1 MPSFFSYESEQDYSY
16 LLLGIYVNGE
26 FHTASYNKSQDGEFI
41 TSISTGERFY
51 NLASYVASFRG
62 LNAFNEFLEVV
73 FYDEE
78 QHDWFPTEFL
88 LKD

>member
-1 MPSFFSYESEQDYSY
+1 MPSFFSHESEQDYSY

-26 FHTASYNKSQDGEFI
+26 FQTASYNKSLESEFI

-51 NLASYVASFRG
+51 NLKSYVASFRG
-62 LNAFNEFLEVV
+62 LNTFNEFLEVV

-78 QHDWFPTEFL
+78 KQDWFPTEFL
-88 LKD
+88 LKG

>member
-1 MPSFFSYESEQDYSY
+1 MPSFFTYESKQDYSY

-26 FHTASYNKSQDGEFI
+26 FQTASYNKNPNGEFI
-41 TSISTGERFY
+41 TSISSGERFY
-51 NLASYVASFRG
+51 NLTSYVASFRG
-62 LNAFNEFLEVV
+62 MNTFNELLEVV

-78 QHDWFPTEFL
+78 QQDWFPTEFL

>member
-26 FHTASYNKSQDGEFI
+26 FHTASYNKNSNEEFI
-41 TSISTGERFY
+41 TSISTGECFY
-51 NLASYVASFRG
+51 SLTDYVASFRG
-62 LNAFNEFLEVV
+62 MNSFEELYEVI

-78 QHDWFPTEFL
+78 QQNWFPTKFL

>member
-26 FHTASYNKSQDGEFI
+26 FHTASYNKSPDGEFI

-51 NLASYVASFRG
+51 NLANYVASFRG
-62 LNAFNEFLEVV
+62 MNAFNEFLEVV

-78 QHDWFPTEFL
+78 QQDWFPTEFL